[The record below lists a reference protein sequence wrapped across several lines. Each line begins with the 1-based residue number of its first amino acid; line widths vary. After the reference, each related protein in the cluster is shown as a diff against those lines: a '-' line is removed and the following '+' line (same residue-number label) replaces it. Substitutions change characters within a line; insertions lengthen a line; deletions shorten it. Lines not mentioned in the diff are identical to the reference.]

1 MNWFYN
7 LKIRA
12 KLLLSFTILA
22 ILAAFIG
29 IYSLKSMDAMNSNSL
44 TAYNKTTLPILTLD
58 DIAVAFQRIRVNAGE
73 TLTAQNQNE
82 INNIKEKIRSFD
94 ALIMKSAKDYEA
106 TFLNKED
113 ENNYNKFR
121 SLYSSYNDQLNHYF
135 VLVSAGNKAESATYL
150 TSDMRKTAQE
160 LSDHLDK
167 MMDFNAAAANNLN
180 TLNTDEYQSAKI
192 TGIVVISFSVLLAI
206 GIGLLLAN
214 YLSANIDL
222 IIGRLV
228 SLSSVCINNL
238 SEGSEQLAEGNLNVD
253 IKTGT
258 KHLDINTKDE
268 IGALAGYINSV
279 ITKTQATVASVEKAV
294 AAIKDTVKE
303 STQLVDAAVNGRLS
317 VRGNADKFK
326 GSYKELIT
334 GLNNTFEAVVYP
346 IEESSRVLARL
357 GQGDLTARMDGEY
370 KGDFVLL
377 KESINKLGNDFGN
390 TIAEVIEAVSATA
403 SASTQI
409 SSSTEEMAAGV
420 QEQSSQTTEVAG
432 AVEEMT
438 KTIIETASNSTAA
451 AETAKNSGKVA
462 KDGGAV
468 VLETVEGM
476 NRIAEVVNSA
486 AGTVKELGK
495 SSDQIGEIVQVID
508 DIADQTNLLALNAAI
523 EAARAGEQGRGFAVV
538 ADEVRKLA
546 ERTTKA
552 TKEIA
557 TMIKQ
562 IQKDTQGAVESI
574 EAGTVEVE
582 KGKEL
587 AGRAGSALN
596 EIIEGSNKVVDM
608 VNQVAAAG
616 EQQSTTAEQISRN
629 IESINSVAQETAAG
643 VQQIARAAE
652 DLNRLTEN
660 LQNLVS
666 RFKIES
672 SDTRSALHIAP
683 HGNRK
688 RLAIG

>member
-317 VRGNADKFK
+317 VRGNADKFR

-523 EAARAGEQGRGFAVV
+523 EAARAGEPGRGFAVV

-557 TMIKQ
+557 VMIKQ

-616 EQQSTTAEQISRN
+616 EEQSTTAEQISRN
-629 IESINSVAQETAAG
+629 IESISSVTHQSAAG

-652 DLNRLTEN
+652 DLNRLTDN
-660 LQNLVS
+660 LQQLVS
-666 RFKIES
+666 RFKIDGMNGS
-672 SDTRSALHIAP
+672 IRHS
-683 HGNRK
+683 
-688 RLAIG
+688 LASGRRNKQLN

>member
-167 MMDFNAAAANNLN
+167 MMDFNAVAANNLN

-303 STQLVDAAVNGRLS
+303 STQLVDAAVNGKLS
-317 VRGNADKFK
+317 VRGNADKFR

-616 EQQSTTAEQISRN
+616 EEQSTTAEQISRN
-629 IESINSVAQETAAG
+629 IESISSVTHQSAAG

-652 DLNRLTEN
+652 DLNRLTDN
-660 LQNLVS
+660 LQQLVS
-666 RFKIES
+666 RFKIDGMNGS
-672 SDTRSALHIAP
+672 IRHS
-683 HGNRK
+683 
-688 RLAIG
+688 LASGRRNKQLN